1 MSASL
6 DASFLDGIKED
17 LCKTPVVA
25 IRGELWSEYFALKLS
40 DGGFAGDQSTCL
52 NNNIYREHGELY
64 TPDITW

>member
-25 IRGELWSEYFALKLS
+25 IRGELWSEYFALKLN
-40 DGGFAGDQSTCL
+40 DGGFEETNPHVETTISTENMASSIPAL
-52 NNNIYREHGELY
+52 
-64 TPDITW
+64 TW